1 MQQPANTT
9 TQPQEK
15 QGLFPTLEA
24 AMDTHQHN
32 QNNSL
37 LVNYKGV
44 YHIDWKSHMYWTLAI
59 VCFILARLWWLV
71 PLPGDSL
78 LPAYRTYPANFF
90 NTLFLGFACS
100 FATRSI
106 TVALVKPFEE
116 GINPDSVVAFG
127 ATGGFGAMWSCIRY
141 KSGFRYFLLAFLVT
155 AATLLGNALEG
166 ELQSSMSIYYKLGA
180 TADVNLAECQH
191 MNANDYQAASLAYSS
206 GRISHTLS
214 DASALLKN
222 YAYQPS
228 IKPYA
233 VSLIKTSLEPVQNI
247 SFGSTTTAAAAGS
260 AKLRRRHYR
269 SKTCE
274 SAGDTQQQQQQTAI
288 TEATSSS
295 SFSDIAPT
303 ATATT
308 DVSIAS
314 SVPSDVAA
322 QQQQNKL
329 AAGDTIV
336 LALDGEQFVLNTT
349 AAAFYN
355 FDASKISISKGAN
368 NLAVPYNS
376 TNGSN
381 NNTASSEIKLN
392 VLRHTVSDD
401 KQAIIIYSPAS
412 DGFAVGVYVSA
423 TAANYTCQ
431 SQLCNP
437 VGDNAANNK
446 VVADALAE
454 AIKDGTGLYGAQ
466 GLVGNILNRDNLN
479 DKGLLA
485 DALYTNPNCP
495 QAVEIPTLG
504 NTMYPYS
511 AARWNLLSM
520 LWVLGYIIIWLIGA
534 YLIGYSEETWSQL
547 ARTGRMVPQIISN
560 SANLFTDGIS
570 GKTVNQEAYLD
581 PATGKMT
588 FAKDHNHG
596 YSVTTAELS
605 PL

>member
-1 MQQPANTT
+1 MQQ
-9 TQPQEK
+9 QEK
-15 QGLFPTLEA
+15 QDLFPTLETA
-24 AMDTHQHN
+24 LDTHQHN
-32 QNNSL
+32 QNNNL

-44 YHIDWKSHMYWTLAI
+44 YHIDWKSHLYWTLAI
-59 VCFILARLWWLV
+59 ACFILARLWWLV
-71 PLPGDSL
+71 PLPGDTL

-90 NTLFLGFACS
+90 NTLFLGLACS
-100 FATRSI
+100 LATRSI

-180 TADVNLAECQH
+180 TTDVSLAECQH

-206 GRISHTLS
+206 GQISHTIS

-233 VSLIKTSLEPVQNI
+233 VSLIQTSLTPVQNI
-247 SFGSTTTAAAAGS
+247 SLGGTATAATAGS

-274 SAGDTQQQQQQTAI
+274 SAGNTQQQTTI
-288 TEATSSS
+288 TEATSASE
-295 SFSDIAPT
+295 IAPT
-303 ATATT
+303 ATT
-308 DVSIAS
+308 DASIAS
-314 SVPSDVAA
+314 SIPSDTPA
-322 QQQQNKL
+322 QQQQNNL

-336 LALDGEQFVLNTT
+336 LALDGEQSVLNTT

-355 FDASKISISKGAN
+355 FDASRIFISKGAN
-368 NLAVPYNS
+368 NIAVPYNS

-381 NNTASSEIKLN
+381 NNTAASEIKLN
-392 VLRHTVSDD
+392 VLRHTTSDD
-401 KQAIIIYSPAS
+401 KQVIIIYSPAS
-412 DGFAVGVYVSA
+412 DGFAAGVYVSA
-423 TAANYTCQ
+423 TATNYTCQ

-437 VGDNAANNK
+437 VGDTAASNK

-466 GLVGNILNRDNLN
+466 GLVGNILNHDNLK

-495 QAVEIPTLG
+495 QAVEIPTVG
-504 NTMYPYS
+504 NMLYPYS
-511 AARWNLLSM
+511 AAKWNLLSM

-560 SANLFTDGIS
+560 SANLFANGIS
-570 GKTVNQEAYLD
+570 GKTVNQEAFLD

-588 FAKDHNHG
+588 FAKEHNHG

>member
-15 QGLFPTLEA
+15 QGLFPTLETA
-24 AMDTHQHN
+24 LETHQHN

-44 YHIDWKSHMYWTLAI
+44 YHIDWKSHLYWTLAI

-71 PLPGDSL
+71 PLPGDTL

-90 NTLFLGFACS
+90 NTLFLGFACAL
-100 FATRSI
+100 ATRSI

-141 KSGFRYFLLAFLVT
+141 ILLAFLVT

-180 TADVNLAECQH
+180 TTDVNLAECQH

-206 GRISHTLS
+206 GHISHTIS

-233 VSLIKTSLEPVQNI
+233 VSLIKTSLQPAQNI
-247 SFGSTTTAAAAGS
+247 SLGGTTTAATAAGS

-274 SAGDTQQQQQQTAI
+274 SAGNTQQQATTA
-288 TEATSSS
+288 SSEVAS
-295 SFSDIAPT
+295 
-303 ATATT
+303 TATT
-308 DVSIAS
+308 DVPIAS
-314 SVPSDVAA
+314 SIPSDTPA
-322 QQQQNKL
+322 QQQQNHL

-336 LALDGEQFVLNTT
+336 LALDGEQSVLNTT

-355 FDASKISISKGAN
+355 FDASRLSISKGAN
-368 NLAVPYNS
+368 SLAVPYNS
-376 TNGSN
+376 TNTGSN
-381 NNTASSEIKLN
+381 NNTAAAAAAEIKLN
-392 VLRHTVSDD
+392 VLRHTTSDD
-401 KQAIIIYSPAS
+401 KQVIIIYSSAS
-412 DGFAVGVYVSA
+412 DGFAAGVYVSA
-423 TAANYTCQ
+423 TATNYTCQ

-454 AIKDGTGLYGAQ
+454 AIKDGAGLYGAQ
-466 GLVGNILNRDNLN
+466 GLAGNILNHDNLN

-495 QAVEIPTLG
+495 QAIEIPTLG
-504 NTMYPYS
+504 NMLYPYS
-511 AARWNLLSM
+511 AAKWNLLSM

-560 SANLFTDGIS
+560 SANLFADGIS
-570 GKTVNQEAYLD
+570 GKTVNQEAFLD

-588 FAKDHNHG
+588 FAKEHNHG

>member
-9 TQPQEK
+9 TPPQQEK
-15 QGLFPTLEA
+15 QGLFSTLETGL
-24 AMDTHQHN
+24 DTHQTN
-32 QNNSL
+32 TIQ
-37 LVNYKGV
+37 VNYKGV
-44 YHIDWKSHMYWTLAI
+44 YHIDWKSHLYWTLAI

-71 PLPGDSL
+71 PLPGDTL

-100 FATRSI
+100 LATRSI

-180 TADVNLAECQH
+180 TTDVNLAECQH

-206 GRISHTLS
+206 GHVSHTIS

-233 VSLIKTSLEPVQNI
+233 VSLMKTSLTPIQNI
-247 SFGSTTTAAAAGS
+247 TLGSTAAGA

-274 SAGDTQQQQQQTAI
+274 STGSTQQKTT
-288 TEATSSS
+288 TEETTSSE
-295 SFSDIAPT
+295 IAPT
-303 ATATT
+303 ATEYAS
-308 DVSIAS
+308 VAS
-314 SVPSDVAA
+314 SIPSAVPA
-322 QQQQNKL
+322 QQQQNNL

-336 LALDGEQFVLNTT
+336 LGLDGEQSVLNTT
-349 AAAFYN
+349 AAAFYS
-355 FDASKISISKGAN
+355 FDSSRISISKGAN

-376 TNGSN
+376 NTTAGGSN
-381 NNTASSEIKLN
+381 NNTAASEIKLN
-392 VLRHTVSDD
+392 VLRHTTSDD

-412 DGFAVGVYVSA
+412 DGFAAGVYVSA
-423 TAANYTCQ
+423 TATNYTCQ
-431 SQLCNP
+431 SQLCSP

-454 AIKDGTGLYGAQ
+454 AIRDGTGLYGAQ
-466 GLVGNILNRDNLN
+466 GLVGNILNHDNLN
-479 DKGLLA
+479 NEGVLA

-495 QAVEIPTLG
+495 QAVEIPTQG
-504 NTMYPYS
+504 NMLYPYS

-547 ARTGRMVPQIISN
+547 ARTGRMIPQIISN
-560 SANLFTDGIS
+560 SSNLFVNGIS
-570 GKTVNQEAYLD
+570 GKTVSQEAFLD

-588 FAKDHNHG
+588 FAKEHNHG

>member
-9 TQPQEK
+9 TQQQQEK
-15 QGLFPTLEA
+15 QGLFPTLESA
-24 AMDTHQHN
+24 LDTHLHDR
-32 QNNSL
+32 NNNL

-44 YHIDWKSHMYWTLAI
+44 YHIDWKSHLYWTLAI

-71 PLPGDSL
+71 PLPGDTL
-78 LPAYRTYPANFF
+78 LPTYRTYPANFF

-100 FATRSI
+100 LATRSI

-141 KSGFRYFLLAFLVT
+141 KSGIRYFLLAFLVT

-180 TADVNLAECQH
+180 TTDVNLAECQH
-191 MNANDYQAASLAYSS
+191 TNANDYQAASLAYSS
-206 GRISHTLS
+206 GHISHTIS

-228 IKPYA
+228 IKPYT

-247 SFGSTTTAAAAGS
+247 TLGSTTTAATGS

-274 SAGDTQQQQQQTAI
+274 SAGNTQQQQTAI
-288 TEATSSS
+288 TETTSSS
-295 SFSDIAPT
+295 EIAPT
-303 ATATT
+303 ATTNA
-308 DVSIAS
+308 SIAS
-314 SVPSDVAA
+314 SIPSDTPA
-322 QQQQNKL
+322 QQQQNNL
-329 AAGDTIV
+329 AVGDTII
-336 LALDGEQFVLNTT
+336 LTLDGEQSVLNTT
-349 AAAFYN
+349 AAAFYS
-355 FDASKISISKGAN
+355 FDASRIFISKGAN

-376 TNGSN
+376 TSGSN
-381 NNTASSEIKLN
+381 NNTAASEIKLN
-392 VLRHTVSDD
+392 VLRHTTSDD
-401 KQAIIIYSPAS
+401 KQVIIIYSPAS
-412 DGFAVGVYVSA
+412 DGFAAGVYVSA

-437 VGDNAANNK
+437 VGDSAANNK

-454 AIKDGTGLYGAQ
+454 AMRDGTGFYGTQ
-466 GLVGNILNRDNLN
+466 GLVGNILNHDNLR

-504 NTMYPYS
+504 NRMYPYS

-560 SANLFTDGIS
+560 SANLFVDGIN
-570 GKTVNQEAYLD
+570 GKTVNQEAFLD
-581 PATGKMT
+581 PTTGKMA
-588 FAKDHNHG
+588 FAKEHNHG